1 MTPLL
6 LAAVLVTATPD
17 AAKPE
22 PCPLF
27 WDEVEYGA
35 GRHNKAI
42 HEFPPDQRAVLVDNW
57 NHYDPPTH
65 DVFAHIYAIG
75 RMLFW
80 VDVDNCVQ
88 VHAIPA
94 EGELERM
101 LAPRPG
107 SGL

>member
-17 AAKPE
+17 AVKPE

-27 WDEVEYGA
+27 WDEVEYSA
-35 GRHNKAI
+35 G
-42 HEFPPDQRAVLVDNW
+42 HEFPPDQRAILTDNW
-57 NHYDPPTH
+57 NHYDPPSH
-65 DVFAHIYAIG
+65 DTFAHIYAV
-75 RMLFW
+75 L
-80 VDVDNCVQ
+80 
-88 VHAIPA
+88 A

-101 LAPRPG
+101 LTLRAG